1 MTLHICCPQP
11 SGESSERCGGS
22 GGLRWG
28 TRGRFVLPLPKAGMA
43 VLGFEAKNAGLRS
56 ARSLFESEA
65 ESAKRRNDLIV
76 VLLECNRKEDLLL

>member
-1 MTLHICCPQP
+1 M
-11 SGESSERCGGS
+11 
-22 GGLRWG
+22 
-28 TRGRFVLPLPKAGMA
+28 LPLPKAGMA